1 MASLS
6 GSAARSLWV
15 DTHCHLQLDC
25 RPPGELLERASSVEW
40 VVTPGVDLESSRAA
54 VRLAA
59 QHPGRVLASAG
70 LHPHQASRWSSE
82 REGISELA
90 REASAVG
97 ETGLDFYR
105 NLSSRPEQLEAF
117 RSQIELATGLG
128 KPLVVHCRDAFSDV
142 HRLLEETGAGPGGGD
157 ALLDGRAPLDQTLS
171 RVGGEVLLRRSGFLP
186 HRRYGEKGSGDRPAP
201 AGDGGDRHALPDPSS
216 SSGKA
221 QRAGLG
227 FSGGRSPGPG
237 VGHGEPG
244 GGAHHQRHRPT
255 DLRGWGIGAPVNAL
269 TPSRLSDLLTRH
281 GITPSRRLGQH
292 FLVDPNLV
300 RKVVET
306 AQVGPDD
313 RVLEVGTGVGNL
325 TAVLAETGARVV
337 SYEIDRR
344 LVPGAGRDPG
354 RLSRTG

>member
-15 DTHCHLQLDC
+15 DTHCHLQLDG

-59 QHPGRVLASAG
+59 QHPGRVLAAAG

-105 NLSSRPEQLEAF
+105 NLSSRPEQMEAF

-142 HRLLEETGAGPGGGD
+142 HRLLEETGAGPAAVMHCWTGGPRWTRRFLELGVRFSFAGPVSFPTGD
-157 ALLDGRAPLDQTLS
+157 TVRRGAEIVPPPRAMVETDTPYLTPPPHRGKPNEPAWVSLVGQALARVWGMESQEVARITSATARQTFG
-171 RVGGEVLLRRSGFLP
+171 VGG
-186 HRRYGEKGSGDRPAP
+186 
-201 AGDGGDRHALPDPSS
+201 
-216 SSGKA
+216 
-221 QRAGLG
+221 
-227 FSGGRSPGPG
+227 
-237 VGHGEPG
+237 
-244 GGAHHQRHRPT
+244 
-255 DLRGWGIGAPVNAL
+255 
-269 TPSRLSDLLTRH
+269 
-281 GITPSRRLGQH
+281 
-292 FLVDPNLV
+292 
-300 RKVVET
+300 
-306 AQVGPDD
+306 
-313 RVLEVGTGVGNL
+313 
-325 TAVLAETGARVV
+325 
-337 SYEIDRR
+337 
-344 LVPGAGRDPG
+344 
-354 RLSRTG
+354 